1 MPPRPLTHA
10 GLLAATHELAG
21 RDRGL
26 RRILRLHGPPPLWAR
41 RPGFATLVRIIL
53 EQQVSLASARATF
66 NRLEN
71 RIDGLTADRV
81 RTLGPTKLRALGLT
95 RQKARYLIELAD
107 AVSDGWLDLRGLGR
121 LDEAQARTALMAVS
135 GIGPWTADVYL
146 LEVLRRPDVADHRPG
161 AGQGGA
167 DSDTLTHAPVTRR
180 TGSHRGNLASTALGR
195 GADATA
201 LLSFWFRRRAGTV
214 TRSAPCRGRQE
225 DPADAAAVST
235 CRPGGP
241 D

>member
-10 GLLAATHELAG
+10 GLLAATHELAR

-81 RTLGPTKLRALGLT
+81 RTLGPTELRTLGLT

-121 LDEAQARTALMAVS
+121 LDDAQARTALMAVS

-146 LEVLRRPDVADHRPG
+146 LEALRRPDVWPTTDLAL
-161 AGQGGA
+161 AKAVQI
-167 DSDTLTHAPVTRR
+167 LTRR
-180 TGSHRGNLASTALGR
+180 PTRPSRDDLEAIGATWRPLRSVAARMLWHYYLSGFEGEQGR
-195 GADATA
+195 
-201 LLSFWFRRRAGTV
+201 
-214 TRSAPCRGRQE
+214 
-225 DPADAAAVST
+225 
-235 CRPGGP
+235 
-241 D
+241 